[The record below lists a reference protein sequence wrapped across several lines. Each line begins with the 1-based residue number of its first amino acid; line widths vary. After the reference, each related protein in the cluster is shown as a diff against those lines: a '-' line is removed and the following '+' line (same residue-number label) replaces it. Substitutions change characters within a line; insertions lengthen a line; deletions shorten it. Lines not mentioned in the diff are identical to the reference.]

1 MLKGAVT
8 FVKGRS
14 LKGAVV
20 GVRERMGL
28 SFRSDDDFLFQNIY
42 RRKEIVVHVH
52 CRLFFFT
59 KKGMIYGPKCLA
71 VTWTN
76 QLTLRETR
84 ML

>member
-14 LKGAVV
+14 LKGGVV

-42 RRKEIVVHVH
+42 RRKETVVHVQ
-52 CRLFFFT
+52 CRLFY
-59 KKGMIYGPKCLA
+59 KEGYDIW
-71 VTWTN
+71 V
-76 QLTLRETR
+76 Q
-84 ML
+84 MLSSDMD

>member
-14 LKGAVV
+14 LKGGVV

-52 CRLFFFT
+52 CPLLFT
-59 KKGMIYGPKCLA
+59 KNSMIYGPQCLA
-71 VTWTN
+71 LTWTN
-76 QLTLRETR
+76 QLTLRGTR
-84 ML
+84 RL

>member
-14 LKGAVV
+14 LKGGVV

-52 CRLFFFT
+52 CRLFYNE
-59 KKGMIYGPKCLA
+59 GYDIWA
-71 VTWTN
+71 
-76 QLTLRETR
+76 Q
-84 ML
+84 MLSSDVD

>member
-14 LKGAVV
+14 LKGGVV

-42 RRKEIVVHVH
+42 IEG
-52 CRLFFFT
+52 
-59 KKGMIYGPKCLA
+59 KK
-71 VTWTN
+71 
-76 QLTLRETR
+76 Q
-84 ML
+84 